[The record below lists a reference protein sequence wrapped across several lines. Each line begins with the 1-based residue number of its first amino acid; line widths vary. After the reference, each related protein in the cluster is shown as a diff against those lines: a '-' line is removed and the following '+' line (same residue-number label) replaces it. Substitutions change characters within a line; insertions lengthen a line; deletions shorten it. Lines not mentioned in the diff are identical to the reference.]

1 MAKEMYHCLDCGQ
14 LLTGY
19 EYMEHSA
26 AHTIERVIVEKVLLT
41 GTYPGLWSRAGKFLK
56 EKHPELRGKDPSKE
70 MLIDLL
76 LKELGF

>member
-19 EYMEHSA
+19 ECMEHSA
-26 AHTIERVIVEKVLLT
+26 DHTVEHVIVEKVLLT